1 MKVLEWVVIGLV
13 AYTVIYM
20 ILKAI
25 EFNHKYRMTQ
35 QPVSKPVQKPTP
47 KQIEI
52 RSRDLYCRAEN
63 LIATHEVYGLQVEQ
77 ITHQINEVEL
87 ALETE
92 RASCIKSD
100 SEIKSLIAKSLR
112 LQEQKCRLE
121 SKMLKIC
128 KELDDIAKEE
138 YKRQTR

>member
-1 MKVLEWVVIGLV
+1 MKVLEWVVIGLI

-25 EFNHKYRMTQ
+25 EFNHKYRMAQ
-35 QPVSKPVQKPTP
+35 QPIQKPTP

-52 RSRDLYCRAEN
+52 KSRDLYCRAEN

-77 ITHQINEVEL
+77 IAHQINEVEL

>member
-35 QPVSKPVQKPTP
+35 QPVQKPTP

-52 RSRDLYCRAEN
+52 KSRDLYCRAEN